1 VKTRTIRMQVNLN
14 MLGRNVSNIG
24 WKISNYNANGMTEV
38 KGNDEQGLEKL
49 GKAWTNV
56 QCQW

>member
-1 VKTRTIRMQVNLN
+1 MQVNLN